1 LCVNTFWRLRWG
13 IDYLNK
19 DNIIKPTFD
28 NLTEE
33 DHKALEAYRREVDE
47 LLFSCY
53 EATRQG
59 LIQKDTMPIV
69 ICKAEVTP
77 KVRSNPSL
85 SINDVQVLI
94 NSTLERQAKGND
106 ELMHRLIEEQDG
118 KNLLTLICIHLLRL
132 ALLILLKPI
141 LIQVAHRRAAQHG
154 EAHQP
159 SR

>member
-69 ICKAEVTP
+69 IRKAEVTP

-85 SINDVQVLI
+85 SINNVQVLI
-94 NSTLERQAKGND
+94 NSMLERQAKSSD

-118 KNLLTLICIHLLRL
+118 KKL
-132 ALLILLKPI
+132 ADSNMHPSSSYCT
-141 LIQVAHRRAAQHG
+141 VNFAQTNSH
-154 EAHQP
+154 P
-159 SR
+159 SGTSTGGTTR